1 MPKVSAEH
9 AEARKRQI
17 LEGAQ
22 RAFARHGYDGATVA
36 KIEEETGL
44 SRGAIFNYFGSKQD
58 LFVELA
64 LDASRQYTQVVIDRG
79 VDAAV
84 RAMAAEDPAWLGVLL
99 EAHARLRHDPE
110 FTRKL
115 DEAYETASPRLGPW
129 IEARQ
134 ADGTL
139 RDDVEAA
146 DLGRYVSIVL
156 NGFALRVLGGEETD
170 VDALLRLVND
180 SLAPRK

>member
-1 MPKVSAEH
+1 VPKVSAEH
-9 AEARKRQI
+9 TEARRRQI

-22 RAFARHGYDGATVA
+22 RAFARHGYEGATVA
-36 KIEEETGL
+36 KLETEIGL
-44 SRGAIFNYFGSKQD
+44 SRGAIFNYFPSKQD

-64 LDASRQYTQVVIDRG
+64 IDASRQYTQVLIDKG

-99 EAHARLRHDPE
+99 EAHARLRHHPE

-115 DEAYETASPRLGPW
+115 DAAYETATPRLGPW

-134 ADGTL
+134 TDGTF
-139 RDDVEAA
+139 RDDVAAA
-146 DLGRYVSIVL
+146 DIGR
-156 NGFALRVLGGEETD
+156 
-170 VDALLRLVND
+170 
-180 SLAPRK
+180 

>member
-1 MPKVSAEH
+1 MPRVSQEH
-9 AEARKRQI
+9 ADARKRQI

-22 RAFARHGYDGATVA
+22 RAFAQHGYGGATVA
-36 KIEEETGL
+36 RIEQETGL

-64 LDASRQYTQVVIDRG
+64 LDASRKYTQVVIDNG

-115 DEAYETASPRLGPW
+115 EAAYETAAPRLGPW
-129 IEARQ
+129 IEERQ
-134 ADGTL
+134 ADGTF
-139 RDDVEAA
+139 RDDVEAV
-146 DLGRYVSIVL
+146 DLGRYIAMVI

-170 VDALLRLVND
+170 VEALLRLLND
-180 SLAPRK
+180 TLAPRK